1 VTARGPEVRLLRA
14 GSVLRDEGG
23 VVVDASSSVSL
34 VLAGDARIVVDT
46 ALPRD
51 APAVLAALAREGLR
65 PGDVDMVFNTHNHI
79 DHTGG
84 NDLFGRAE
92 VVLHALEGEPRR
104 GRDRVRH
111 LDGDSVLAPGVR
123 AFTTPGHTRGHMS
136 VLVSAPDGPWVI
148 AGDALPTEDN
158 LRKGVPPGLHY
169 DPEVA
174 MRSLRAIAAAARW
187 VVPGHGPTFEVA
199 AVMAERTSE

>member
-1 VTARGPEVRLLRA
+1 MTGHGPEVRVLKA

-23 VVVDASSSVSL
+23 TVVDASSSVAL
-34 VLAGDARIVVDT
+34 VLSGDARIVVDT

-51 APAVLAALAREGLR
+51 AAAVLAALAREGLR

-92 VVLHALEGEPRR
+92 VVIHALEGEPRR

-111 LDGDSVLAPGVR
+111 LDGDSVLATGVR
-123 AFTTPGHTRGHMS
+123 AFMTPGHTRGHMS
-136 VLVSAPDGPWVI
+136 VLVEAPDGPWVV

-169 DPEVA
+169 DREVA
-174 MRSLRAIAAAARW
+174 MRSLEAIAAAARW
-187 VVPGHGPTFEVA
+187 VVPGHGATFEVA
-199 AVMAERTSE
+199 AE

>member
-1 VTARGPEVRLLRA
+1 MTAPVVRLLKA
-14 GSVLRDEGG
+14 GSVLRDEVGT
-23 VVVDASSSVSL
+23 VVDASSSVSL
-34 VLAGDARIVVDT
+34 VLAGDVRIVVDT

-51 APAVLAALAREGLR
+51 AGAVLAALAREGLG

-84 NDLFGRAE
+84 NDRFGRAE

-111 LDGDSVLAPGVR
+111 LDGGSVLAPGVR
-123 AFTTPGHTRGHMS
+123 AFMTPGHTRGHMS
-136 VLVSAPDGPWVI
+136 VLVEAEEGPWVL

-158 LRKGVPPGLHY
+158 LRKRVPPGLHY
-169 DPEVA
+169 DREVA
-174 MRSLRAIAAAARW
+174 MRSLEAIAAVART
-187 VVPGHGPTFEVA
+187 VVPGHGAPFEVA
-199 AVMAERTSE
+199 PVTGGRSGM